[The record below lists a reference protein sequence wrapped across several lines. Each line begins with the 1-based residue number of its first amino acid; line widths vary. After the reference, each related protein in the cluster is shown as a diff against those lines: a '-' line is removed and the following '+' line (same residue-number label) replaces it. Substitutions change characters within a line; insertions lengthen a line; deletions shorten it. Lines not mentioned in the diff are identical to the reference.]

1 MPDGE
6 IIINT
11 ELDNKEAQKELDRL
25 IKKIQKSQQALA
37 EKKDN
42 QSGIAAELKSATD
55 EAIKTEDAVAR
66 LMEELNGLKDITN
79 GRAVASPGATI
90 DAYQKQSQISDELKR
105 QEDILKEQNK
115 QAEKIGKKYAEITD
129 KVLNEER
136 ALAAARDRAGE
147 LQKQIAE
154 QEKAPEIIKATSD
167 AVEKFSMRVKKLAK
181 RVLVFTVIAS
191 ALRKLKTGNI
201 PNFV

>member
-55 EAIKTEDAVAR
+55 EAIKTED
-66 LMEELNGLKDITN
+66 
-79 GRAVASPGATI
+79 
-90 DAYQKQSQISDELKR
+90 
-105 QEDILKEQNK
+105 
-115 QAEKIGKKYAEITD
+115 
-129 KVLNEER
+129 
-136 ALAAARDRAGE
+136 
-147 LQKQIAE
+147 
-154 QEKAPEIIKATSD
+154 
-167 AVEKFSMRVKKLAK
+167 
-181 RVLVFTVIAS
+181 TV
-191 ALRKLKTGNI
+191 
-201 PNFV
+201 

>member
-6 IIINT
+6 IVINT

-55 EAIKTEDAVAR
+55 EAIKTEDTVAR

-115 QAEKIGKKYAEITD
+115 QAEKIGKKY
-129 KVLNEER
+129 VR
-136 ALAAARDRAGE
+136 
-147 LQKQIAE
+147 
-154 QEKAPEIIKATSD
+154 
-167 AVEKFSMRVKKLAK
+167 
-181 RVLVFTVIAS
+181 
-191 ALRKLKTGNI
+191 
-201 PNFV
+201 

>member
-6 IIINT
+6 IVINT

-55 EAIKTEDAVAR
+55 EAIKTEDTVAR

-115 QAEKIGKKYAEITD
+115 QAEKIGK
-129 KVLNEER
+129 N
-136 ALAAARDRAGE
+136 
-147 LQKQIAE
+147 
-154 QEKAPEIIKATSD
+154 
-167 AVEKFSMRVKKLAK
+167 M
-181 RVLVFTVIAS
+181 
-191 ALRKLKTGNI
+191 LK
-201 PNFV
+201 